1 MQEEASEKEQKLQ
14 KWKSG
19 DDKND
24 QGLEWTKAKASEERK
39 NEPECSDKEEYVNKE
54 EEVPGGV

>member
-24 QGLEWTKAKASEERK
+24 QGLEWIKAKASEERK
-39 NEPECSDKEEYVNKE
+39 NESDRKSV
-54 EEVPGGV
+54 V

>member
-14 KWKSG
+14 KWESG
-19 DDKND
+19 DGKND
-24 QGLEWTKAKASEERK
+24 QGLEWSKAKASEGGK
-39 NEPECSDKEEYVNKE
+39 NESECRDREGYVNKE